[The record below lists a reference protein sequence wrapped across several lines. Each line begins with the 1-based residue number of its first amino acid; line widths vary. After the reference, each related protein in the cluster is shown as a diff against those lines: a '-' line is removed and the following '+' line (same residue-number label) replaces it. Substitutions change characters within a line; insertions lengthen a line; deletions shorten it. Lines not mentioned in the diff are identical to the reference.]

1 MKTSLKS
8 ILSAI
13 LLMSIFGCSQSF
25 KDENVYIVHEIK
37 NEGNINYTLPFSK
50 AINSEIKNGTVSWI
64 HGINIYHTNNISKER
79 LYQLK
84 IDLENIYDFS
94 PKFTSIDN
102 YQDRQLLLWE
112 VHVSDQRLIQ
122 CEAWEVPN
130 GHHLMNEIEIDQFL
144 NGTACSSLE
153 VWSK

>member
-1 MKTSLKS
+1 MKTSLKLT
-8 ILSAI
+8 LSAI
-13 LLMSIFGCSQSF
+13 LLFSMLGCSQSF
-25 KDENVYIVHEIK
+25 KGENVYIVHEIK
-37 NEGNINYTLPFSK
+37 NEENINYTLPFSK

-94 PKFTSIDN
+94 PKFTNIGS
-102 YQDRQLLLWE
+102 YQGRKLLLWE
-112 VHVSDQRLIQ
+112 VHVSDHRLIK
-122 CEAWEVPN
+122 CETWEVPS
-130 GHHLMNEIEIDQFL
+130 GHHLMNESEIDQFV

-153 VWSK
+153 VWPK